1 MSSRMT
7 RITGT
12 GSYLPQTIRTNH
24 DLEKMIETSDEW
36 IVARSGISERR
47 IAADNEQTSDMSC
60 TAARRALDMAGIK
73 PSDLDMII
81 VATVTPDMIFPPTAC
96 ILQHKLGAGGCAAF
110 DLNAVCSGFLY
121 GMAVADGFIRGGNA
135 KNILVVG
142 AEILSRIVNWQDR
155 TTCVLFGDGAG
166 AVVLQAEEKS
176 GRGIISSHLHA
187 DGQYGP
193 LLMVPGGGSAIPPT
207 HQSVDDK
214 LHYISMQGNE
224 LFKVAVRCL
233 SEVALE
239 ALRHNNFSL
248 DDVKLFIP
256 HQANMRII
264 KAVTSRIGLP
274 PEKVFT
280 NVHKY
285 GNTSSAS
292 IPIAL
297 DEANRLNLLHPHDL
311 LLFDTFGGGLTWG
324 AMVARW

>member
-1 MSSRMT
+1 MSPRMT

-12 GSYLPQTIRTNH
+12 GSYLPQAIRTNQ

-36 IVARSGISERR
+36 IVVRSGISERR

-60 TAARRALDMAGIK
+60 AASRQALDMSRIK
-73 PSDLDMII
+73 PSELDMII
-81 VATVTPDMIFPPTAC
+81 VATVTPDMPFPPTAC

-176 GRGIISSHLHA
+176 GRGILSSHLHA
-187 DGQYGP
+187 DGQYAP
-193 LLMVPGGGSAIPPT
+193 LLIVPGGGSVTPAS
-207 HQSVDDK
+207 HQSVEDK
-214 LHYISMQGNE
+214 LHYIAMQGNE

-239 ALRHNNFSL
+239 ALQHNNVAL
-248 DDVKLFIP
+248 DELKLFIP

-297 DEANRLNLLHPHDL
+297 DEANRKGLLHPHDL

>member
-1 MSSRMT
+1 MHPVRA
-7 RITGT
+7 RIVGT

-24 DLEKMIETSDEW
+24 DIEKMVDTSHEW

-47 IAADNEQTSDMSC
+47 IAAENELTSDIAYA
-60 TAARRALDMAGIK
+60 AARRALDMAGIE
-73 PSDLDMII
+73 PSEVDMIM
-81 VATVTPDMIFPPTAC
+81 VATVTPDMLFPPTAC
-96 ILQHKLGAGGCAAF
+96 ILQHKLGIGGCAAF

-121 GMAVADGFIRGGNA
+121 GLAIADGFIRGGNA
-135 KNILVVG
+135 KNILVIG

-166 AVVLQAEEKS
+166 AVVLRADNDS
-176 GRGIISSHLHA
+176 DRGILSSHLHA

-193 LLMVPGGGSAIPPT
+193 LLRIPAGGSAMPTT
-207 HQSVDDK
+207 HQSVDDQ

-224 LFKVAVRCL
+224 IFKVAVRCL
-233 SEVALE
+233 TEVALE
-239 ALRHNNFSL
+239 ALRYNHVNQDELKF
-248 DDVKLFIP
+248 FIP

-264 KAVTSRIGLP
+264 KAVASRIGLP
-274 PEKVFT
+274 PEKVYT

-297 DEANRLNLLHPHDL
+297 DEVNRKGLLHPHDL

-324 AMVARW
+324 AMLARW

>member
-1 MSSRMT
+1 MT

-60 TAARRALDMAGIK
+60 AAARQALDMAGIK
-73 PSDLDMII
+73 PSELDMII
-81 VATVTPDMIFPPTAC
+81 VATVTPDMIFPATAC

-193 LLMVPGGGSAIPPT
+193 LLMVPGGGSAVPAT

-256 HQANMRII
+256 HHANMRII
-264 KAVTSRIGLP
+264 KAITSRIGLP

-297 DEANRLNLLHPHDL
+297 DEANRLSLLHPHDL

>member
-1 MSSRMT
+1 MSPRMT

-60 TAARRALDMAGIK
+60 TAARQALDMAGIK

-81 VATVTPDMIFPPTAC
+81 VATVTPDMIFPSTAC

-121 GMAVADGFIRGGNA
+121 GLAVADGFIRGGNA

-233 SEVALE
+233 SKVALE

-248 DDVKLFIP
+248 DEVKLFIP

>member
-1 MSSRMT
+1 MT

-47 IAADNEQTSDMSC
+47 IATDNEQTSDMAYAASC
-60 TAARRALDMAGIK
+60 QALDMAGLK
-73 PSDLDMII
+73 PSDLDMIM

-96 ILQHKLGAGGCAAF
+96 ILQQKLGAGTCAAF

-121 GMAVADGFIRGGNA
+121 GMAVANGFIRGGNA

-166 AVVLQAEEKS
+166 AVVLQAEDKS
-176 GRGIISSHLHA
+176 DRGIISSHLHA

-193 LLMVPGGGSAIPPT
+193 LLKLPAGGSNIPAS

-214 LHYISMQGNE
+214 LHYIAMQGNE

-239 ALRHNNFSL
+239 ALQHNNVTA
-248 DDVKLFIP
+248 DEVKLLIP

-280 NVHKY
+280 NLHKY

-297 DEANRLNLLHPHDL
+297 DEANRKGSLHPHDL

>member
-1 MSSRMT
+1 MNHKMG

-12 GSYLPQTIRTNH
+12 GSYLPQTIITNH
-24 DLEKMIETSDEW
+24 DLEKMVKTSDEW
-36 IVARSGISERR
+36 IIARSGISERR
-47 IAADNEQTSDMSC
+47 IAAVDEQTSDMAC
-60 TAARRALDMAGIK
+60 AASRQALDMAGVK
-73 PSDLDMII
+73 PSELDMII
-81 VATVTPDMIFPPTAC
+81 VATVTPDMPFPATAC
-96 ILQHKLGAGGCAAF
+96 ILQHKLEASGCPAF

-121 GMAVADGFIRGGNA
+121 GLSLANTVIRSGEA

-142 AEILSRIVNWQDR
+142 AEVFSRIVNWQDR
-155 TTCVLFGDGAG
+155 TTCVIFGDGAG

-187 DGQYGP
+187 DGKYGY
-193 LLMVPGGGSAIPPT
+193 LLKLPGGGSANPAS
-207 HQSVDDK
+207 HQSVESK
-214 LHYISMQGNE
+214 LHYIYMQGNE
-224 LFKVAVRCL
+224 LFKVAVRSL

-239 ALRHNNFSL
+239 ALQDSQVSL
-248 DDVKLFIP
+248 DELKLFIP
-256 HQANMRII
+256 HQANIRII
-264 KAVTSRIGLP
+264 RAVASRIGVP

-297 DEANRLNLLHPHDL
+297 DEANRKGLLQPHDL

>member
-1 MSSRMT
+1 MSSLT
-7 RITGT
+7 SRIAGT
-12 GSYLPQTIRTNH
+12 GSYLPKTIRTNH
-24 DLEKMIETSDEW
+24 DIEKMVDTSDEW

-47 IAADNEQTSDMSC
+47 IAANNEQTSDLSC
-60 TAARRALDMAGIK
+60 AASRQAIDMAGIK
-73 PSDLDMII
+73 PTDLDMII
-81 VATVTPDMIFPPTAC
+81 VATVTPDMVFPPTAC

-110 DLNAVCSGFLY
+110 DLNAVCSGFIY

-142 AEILSRIVNWQDR
+142 AEKLSRIVNWQDR

-193 LLMVPGGGSAIPPT
+193 LLTLPAGGSNIPAS
-207 HQSVDDK
+207 HQSVEDK
-214 LHYISMQGNE
+214 LHYIAMQGNE
-224 LFKVAVRCL
+224 LFKVAVRSL

-239 ALRHNNFSL
+239 ALQHNNITL
-248 DDVKLFIP
+248 DELKLFIP

-264 KAVTSRIGLP
+264 KAVASRIGLA

-297 DEANRLNLLHPHDL
+297 DEANRKGLLHPHDL

-324 AMVARW
+324 AMVIRW